1 MYRGSS
7 LCVAPQKDLWHV
19 PDGETLKI
27 KFLRVKRNN
36 KWEICSHFFHTVLF
50 SWFFCFL
57 SSFYLSLWR
66 RSGTATGSNVPGDE
80 YRFLR
85 LFSFFIFVR
94 NLIEKNVRPFIQFR
108 RFCYLFDK
116 SPIIIFFNQIATKMW
131 AGGPHRLAG
140 SGIFLNANP
149 RQ

>member
-1 MYRGSS
+1 MGNLFTFFSHG
-7 LCVAPQKDLWHV
+7 PF
-19 PDGETLKI
+19 
-27 KFLRVKRNN
+27 FLVL
-36 KWEICSHFFHTVLF
+36 LF
-50 SWFFCFL
+50 SFVLLPFTVAEERNRDGKQR
-57 SSFYLSLWR
+57 SR
-66 RSGTATGSNVPGDE
+66 RRVP
-80 YRFLR
+80 FSA
-85 LFSFFIFVR
+85 SFFIFVR